1 MKHLLVS
8 LSFFFGVG
16 ILSAQS
22 YQAILPSAT
31 DAAIDSYTS
40 AANNEY
46 HTVYYQEVSK
56 KKNLLFV
63 FLPGTGGIPAG
74 YDSICATAANRGY
87 HAIGLMY
94 PNTPAIGTLCQP
106 NRDSLCFEKTRLEII
121 DGKDRSSLLS
131 VNRANSIEN
140 RLIKLLQYLQNQ
152 QPAQNWKQFID
163 ANGELIWSKIAIAG
177 HSQGGGHV
185 GIIAQ
190 NHVVN
195 RAIFFASPKD
205 YNAIYKKNA
214 AWIYQA
220 HATPTSAYYGFSHN
234 LDDLGCTVE
243 QQFDAFRI
251 MGMGVFG
258 QIVDVY
264 TQQAPYKNSRMLTST
279 ADCSNNHNCVVVD
292 AGRTPVPA
300 YLKNAWIYLLDG
312 NAAITATQEPVR
324 AESIPFHIW
333 PNPTQNWLNI
343 EFKDGF
349 NPTDMA
355 WRVFDLSGKTISQGL
370 FSGSQNPIKLPTLAN
385 GMYFF
390 QLYLAEKSATAKIII
405 QN

>member
-1 MKHLLVS
+1 MKHLLFTLLLLVCAYF
-8 LSFFFGVG
+8 LH
-16 ILSAQS
+16 AQS
-22 YQAILPSAT
+22 YQAILPNAT

-46 HTVYYQEVSK
+46 HTVYFQEGSK

-74 YDSICATAANRGY
+74 YDSICATAANLGY

-106 NRDSLCFEKTRLEII
+106 NKDSLCFEKTRLEII
-121 DGKDRSSLLS
+121 DGKDRSPLLS

-140 RLIKLLQYLQNQ
+140 RLIKLLLYLQTQ
-152 QPAQNWKQFID
+152 QPAQNWKQFLD
-163 ANGELIWSKIAIAG
+163 ANGELIWNKIAIAG

-205 YNAIYKKNA
+205 YNAIYKKNG
-214 AWIYQA
+214 AWMYQP

-258 QIVDVY
+258 KIVDVY
-264 TQQAPYKNSRMLTST
+264 TKQAPYSNSRMLTST
-279 ADCSNNHNCVVVD
+279 ADCSNTHNCVVVD
-292 AGRTPVPA
+292 AGRTPVPI
-300 YLKNAWIYLLDG
+300 YLKNAWIYLLNG
-312 NAAITATQEPVR
+312 NAATTATKEPVR
-324 AESIPFHIW
+324 VESIPFHIW

-349 NPTDMA
+349 NPTDMT
-355 WRVFDLSGKTISQGL
+355 WRIMDLSGKTITQGL
-370 FSGSQNPIKLPTLAN
+370 FSESTNPIKLPTLAN

-390 QLYLAEKSATAKIII
+390 QLYSAEKSATAKVII